1 VNHVESA
8 PINGIGFGKW
18 LVSAHAL
25 TGPPQKQHPPPTNPG
40 RLCNSATLINAN
52 NVYAKVVG
60 GLHLK
65 HGDASGN
72 DGNRYAM
79 AA

>member
-1 VNHVESA
+1 MGVIWFRQAAQV
-8 PINGIGFGKW
+8 
-18 LVSAHAL
+18 
-25 TGPPQKQHPPPTNPG
+25 PG
-40 RLCNSATLINAN
+40 NTARQASDANSATLINAN